1 MIKSFAIILFLFLS
15 NLAFSQIEQNNYP
28 FNYFRAPLD
37 LAPIIS
43 GNFGELRANH
53 FHSGL
58 DFKTNQREGFPVYA
72 AADGYI
78 SRIRVQIGGGG
89 NAIYVN
95 HPNGFT
101 SVYMHLR
108 NYNEWISQVLK
119 SYQYKSEKFDV
130 DFPLLPIEIP
140 VRKGEIIAFS
150 GNTGGSSGP
159 HLHFELRNTKTE
171 ETINPQLFGII
182 IPDQIKPVIS
192 GLYLYD
198 THEKPFSEHTA
209 KHYFPVAGSAGKY
222 QLLTK
227 NVIKLSGESGFGI
240 VTNDKNSSSE
250 NVNGPYS
257 IELFIDEKLIYSS
270 VWEKFSFDHSR
281 GINSHIDFPEIMQS
295 GKKIQKSFV
304 EPGNDLTIYKNL
316 INNGLIRL
324 TDQNI
329 HNGKYLIRD
338 IAGNESELNFKFQF
352 EPSLKKT
359 EKSILGKKMAY
370 NQLNKFDT
378 TGLSIY
384 VPLKT
389 LFSDLNFTYS
399 TSLKP
404 QGAYS
409 PIHHIHNRLIPLNG
423 AYQLSIKV
431 DDNLPAQLKSKTL
444 IVNTRKSAI
453 GGNYMNGYVTAEVK
467 SFDSFYISIDTIAP
481 KITPLNI
488 SNGANLTSN
497 SKIQFKISDNL
508 SGIDSFNALLDGKWV
523 LMEYEPKT
531 GSLWYRTENTLGSGK
546 HDFQL
551 VVSDRKNNTAMYHA
565 VFFK

>member
-15 NLAFSQIEQNNYP
+15 NLAFSQIDNNNYP

-37 LAPIIS
+37 LPPIIS
-43 GNFGELRANH
+43 GNFGELRTNH

-58 DFKTNQREGFPVYA
+58 DFKTNQREGYPVYA
-72 AADGYI
+72 VADGYI

-108 NYNEWISQVLK
+108 NYNEWISQVLR
-119 SYQYKSEKFDV
+119 SYQYKIEKFDV

-140 VRKGEIIAFS
+140 VKKGEIIAFS

-198 THEKPFSEHTA
+198 THEKPFSEHTE

-222 QLLTK
+222 QLSTK

-257 IELFIDEKLIYSS
+257 IELFVDEKLIYSS

-281 GINSHIDFPEIMQS
+281 GINSHVDFPEITLS

-304 EPGNDLTIYKNL
+304 EPGNDLTIYKKL

-324 TDQNI
+324 SDQNI
-329 HNGKYLIRD
+329 HNGKYIIKD
-338 IAGNESELNFKFQF
+338 IAGNESELNFKFQLD
-352 EPSLKKT
+352 PSLKKS
-359 EKSILGKKMAY
+359 EKSVLGKKMAY
-370 NQLNKFDT
+370 NQVNKFDT
-378 TGLSIY
+378 IGLSIY
-384 VPLKT
+384 LPSKT
-389 LFSDLNFTYS
+389 LYSDLNFTYS

-404 QGAYS
+404 QGGYS
-409 PIHHIHNRLIPLNG
+409 PIHHIHNKLIPLNG
-423 AYQLSIKV
+423 SYQISIKV

-453 GGNYMNGYVTAEVK
+453 GGNYMNGYVIADVK
-467 SFDSFYISIDTIAP
+467 SFDSFYISIDTIVP

-488 SNGANLTSN
+488 SNGANLTTI
-497 SKIQFKISDNL
+497 SKIHFKISDNL

-523 LMEYEPKT
+523 LMEYESKT
-531 GSLWYRTENTLGSGK
+531 GILWYRMENTLGAGK

-565 VFFK
+565 MFFK